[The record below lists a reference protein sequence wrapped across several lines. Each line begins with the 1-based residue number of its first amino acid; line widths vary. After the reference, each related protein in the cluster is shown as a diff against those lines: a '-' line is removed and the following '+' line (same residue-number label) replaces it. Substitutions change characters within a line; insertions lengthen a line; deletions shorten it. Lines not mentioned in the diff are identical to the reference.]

1 MIGEFIATHKFLVG
15 LIAGG
20 FIGVWLGLL
29 IFGLLQA
36 SSRGQR

>member
-29 IFGLLQA
+29 LAGLLQMA
-36 SSRGQR
+36 RGE